1 MSNRREDPDAGQA
14 GRDASWLTGLLDA
27 EAERYSPDGRRIRA
41 AMHEQVGGGRHRAFS
56 RRPVWLSRTRARIVT
71 ATLVAAAAVAVIAT
85 AEIGQPPSGSSSAA
99 ASSKLPPTSRNP
111 VAGSSA
117 QGNGRAT
124 QSTVSDHP
132 VPTSAPSKSS
142 SSTPSAGAPSA
153 EAGAKLVSATGTVN
167 SDSFDYWSEEDV
179 SVTLDEPVTAF
190 RLTVNVARTALVAS
204 TGYWTTYNPDIFD
217 VTVTTQANVVTYVF
231 TLKSGQTLQAGSA
244 TFAVQFNHGPSH
256 NAAADTYAVNVT
268 GSGQHAAV
276 KGAALGAF

>member
-1 MSNRREDPDAGQA
+1 MSNRREDPDDGQA
-14 GRDASWLTGLLDA
+14 GRDASWLTGLLDT

-85 AEIGQPPSGSSSAA
+85 AEIGQPPSGSSPAA

-111 VAGSSA
+111 VVGSSA

-132 VPTSAPSKSS
+132 VPTSAPSTSS
-142 SSTPSAGAPSA
+142 SSTPSAGA
-153 EAGAKLVSATGTVN
+153 GVKLVSATGTVN
-167 SDSFDYWSEEDV
+167 SDSFEYWSEEDI
-179 SVTLDEPVTAF
+179 SVTLDEPVTAL

-204 TGYWTTYNPDIFD
+204 TGYWTTYNKTMFD
-217 VTVTTQANVVTYVF
+217 VTVTTQANVVTWVF
-231 TLKSGQTLQAGSA
+231 TLKSGQTLQAGNA
-244 TFAVQFNHGPSH
+244 GFAVQFNRGPSH
-256 NAAADTYAVNVT
+256 NAAADTYALSVT
-268 GSGQHAAV
+268 GAGQDAAV
-276 KGAALGAF
+276 QGTVAGAF